1 MSRPAGIKLSNEHKQ
16 NISKALTGRTKT
28 FIYSKFSYED
38 YMEIYNDFIKLH
50 TQNNTIG
57 IEQYCKSTKK
67 ISSTTF
73 RKFIKSNNLYCP
85 KAKWNTNRIETH
97 RKYMIEIRFGLDYD
111 MWNKLQPTKK
121 LYYNLVRSLTEKQP
135 LHLLDNFS
143 KRGKQTFHVDHIIPI
158 IYGYNNN
165 IPAEEIA
172 HISNLR
178 IISATENLQKSCNLI
193 LE

>member
-1 MSRPAGIKLSNEHKQ
+1 MSRPAGFKLSTKHKQ
-16 NISKALTGRTKT
+16 NISNSLKGRDKI
-28 FIYSKFSYED
+28 FKYSKFSYNE
-38 YMEIYNDFIKLH
+38 YMEIYNDFINSNS
-50 TQNNTIG
+50 TDTTIG
-57 IEQYCKSTKK
+57 IEQYCKFTKK
-67 ISSTTF
+67 ISSGTF
-73 RKFIKSNNLYCP
+73 RKFIKLNNLYCP
-85 KAKWNTNRIETH
+85 TAKWNANRIETH

-111 MWNKLQPTKK
+111 MWNKLQSTKK

-172 HISNLR
+172 HINNLR

>member
-1 MSRPAGIKLSNEHKQ
+1 MSRPIGMKLSNEHKQ
-16 NISKALTGRTKT
+16 NISKALTGRAKT

-38 YMEIYNDFIKLH
+38 YMEIYNDFIKLY

-85 KAKWNTNRIETH
+85 KAKWDTNRIETH

-111 MWNKLQPTKK
+111 IWTKLQPAKK

-135 LHLLDNFS
+135 LHLLDNFL

-165 IPAEEIA
+165 IPADEIA
-172 HISNLR
+172 HINNLR